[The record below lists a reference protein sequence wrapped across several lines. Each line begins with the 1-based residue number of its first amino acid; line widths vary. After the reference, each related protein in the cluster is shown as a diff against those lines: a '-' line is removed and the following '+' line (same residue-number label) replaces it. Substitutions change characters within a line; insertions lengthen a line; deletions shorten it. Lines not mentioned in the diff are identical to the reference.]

1 MEPFLGQ
8 VMLWPVPWVPNGWAL
23 CNGALLPLS
32 QNQALFALIGVT
44 YGGDGVNTFALP
56 DLRSRV
62 PMGSQSMNTVGGI
75 SGSATATV
83 VANGAGAVTI
93 GVANLPV
100 QNFSATLTAATA
112 AVSIPADSTT
122 ETDSVPGPT
131 LVMAKAAAGV
141 AASKIYS
148 SNASNTTLKPFDA
161 PVTGTV
167 TVTSTGAAGTALP
180 VSVNVPVTV
189 STVQPSLTMNYIIAL
204 QGIFPSRP

>member
-1 MEPFLGQ
+1 MEPYLGQ
-8 VMLWPVPWVPNGWAL
+8 VMLWSVPWVPNGWAL
-23 CNGALLPLS
+23 CNGALLS
-32 QNQALFALIGVT
+32 IAQNSALFALIGTT

-62 PMGSQSMNTVGGI
+62 PMGSQQMNVVGTV
-75 SGSATATV
+75 SGSPSATVTAT
-83 VANGAGAVTI
+83 GAGAVSI

-100 QNFSATLTAATA
+100 QNFSATLTATA
-112 AVSIPADSTT
+112 DVSIPADSTT

-131 LVMAKAAAGV
+131 LVMAKAAAGLS
-141 AASKIYS
+141 ASKIYS
-148 SNASNTTLKPFDA
+148 SNASNTTLKPFTA

-167 TVTSTGAAGTALP
+167 AVTSAGAAGTALP
-180 VSVNVPVTV
+180 VSVSVPVTV